1 MRMSSLLEHPHT
13 CSFDERSDRES
24 RAFEVLTDG
33 RSNRESKAF
42 EVLPDTIRREEEYY
56 DINF

>member
-1 MRMSSLLEHPHT
+1 MDKMQMPCLHEQLYFWT
-13 CSFDERSDRES
+13 YGERSD
-24 RAFEVLTDG
+24 
-33 RSNRESKAF
+33 RESKAF